1 MRSPS
6 LRSRSGSS
14 IPAAEPPL
22 QPADPP
28 PDAAASPPPT
38 STPAADHKQA
48 GPHDADSIS
57 HASSAPPLS
66 PPPPYDGP
74 AAAPAHGRRCA
85 ILPAHE
91 ARWRTKGND
100 DDSTPLSTLA
110 ATVLVS
116 EGQLEGGDVQ
126 LLLPPDSSPSP
137 TDPLSAIALSTYAT
151 VHEIVLGA
159 AEGPREAYRQ
169 LRRAREEAQAKE
181 AQAYDYRSLLL
192 GSAEYDDDNPDH
204 DRFGDYRP
212 TAPPSVASSMADDDG
227 RERERVC
234 YTPSATTTGTVVSG
248 TARGEGESDGTTV
261 GMGMGMGRV
270 KAGEEG
276 GGNPYAAVAART
288 GLGVARIVGAGLK
301 APGVY
306 TRGLARGFN
315 NVPRLYGD
323 ETVREE
329 DRIDGVASGL
339 VAAGK
344 GLGYGLFDGITGL
357 FVQPVKGAQKEGP
370 VGFLKGFGKGLG
382 GIVCKPAAGKSFS
395 SFLSDC
401 SLISWKTG
409 ALGVPGYAF
418 TGIQR
423 SIEKELSRKASPE
436 ECLAAAEV
444 LHGEDEMRRLSDKE
458 RMDIVAA
465 WLAR

>member
-14 IPAAEPPL
+14 IPAAEPL

-28 PDAAASPPPT
+28 PDAVSAAPPPT

-48 GPHDADSIS
+48 ETHDNADSIS
-57 HASSAPPLS
+57 HASSEPPLW

-74 AAAPAHGRRCA
+74 AAAPHGRCA

-91 ARWRTKGND
+91 ARWRTKGKD
-100 DDSTPLSTLA
+100 ADSTPLSTLA

-126 LLLPPDSSPSP
+126 LLLPPESTP

-151 VHEIVLGA
+151 IHDIVLGA

-169 LRRAREEAQAKE
+169 LRRAREEAAAKE
-181 AQAYDYRSLLL
+181 AQAYDYRSLSLL
-192 GSAEYDDDNPDH
+192 GSAGYDDDAVGEEDGE
-204 DRFGDYRP
+204 RFGDYRP
-212 TAPPSVASSMADDDG
+212 TAPPSVASASSVADDG
-227 RERERVC
+227 R
-234 YTPSATTTGTVVSG
+234 
-248 TARGEGESDGTTV
+248 
-261 GMGMGMGRV
+261 
-270 KAGEEG
+270 
-276 GGNPYAAVAART
+276 
-288 GLGVARIVGAGLK
+288 
-301 APGVY
+301 
-306 TRGLARGFN
+306 
-315 NVPRLYGD
+315 
-323 ETVREE
+323 
-329 DRIDGVASGL
+329 
-339 VAAGK
+339 

-382 GIVCKPAAGKSFS
+382 GIVCKPAAG
-395 SFLSDC
+395 
-401 SLISWKTG
+401 

-444 LHGEDEMRRLSDKE
+444 LQGEDEMRRLSDKE